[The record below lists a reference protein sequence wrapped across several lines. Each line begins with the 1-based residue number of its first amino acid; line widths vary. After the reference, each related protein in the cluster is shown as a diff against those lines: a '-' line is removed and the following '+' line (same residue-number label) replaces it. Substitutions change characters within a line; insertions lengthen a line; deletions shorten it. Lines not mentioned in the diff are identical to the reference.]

1 MEKNGRSSVSRVTIG
16 VQLREAV
23 ENRKKHIVA
32 MKAIESVSKVEL
44 DHRVIRR
51 HSLLKPASRMDSRL
65 TATRDPNSHMMRMK
79 VYDFR
84 RLDPNWLAHLDARRL
99 REIVMLNTSSLFT
112 TLHNVSVTH

>member
-1 MEKNGRSSVSRVTIG
+1 MEKNGRFSVSRVTIG

-44 DHRVIRR
+44 DHHVIRR

-65 TATRDPNSHMMRMK
+65 TATRDPNSHLMRMK

-99 REIVMLNTSSLFT
+99 SEIIMLNTSI
-112 TLHNVSVTH
+112 HNST